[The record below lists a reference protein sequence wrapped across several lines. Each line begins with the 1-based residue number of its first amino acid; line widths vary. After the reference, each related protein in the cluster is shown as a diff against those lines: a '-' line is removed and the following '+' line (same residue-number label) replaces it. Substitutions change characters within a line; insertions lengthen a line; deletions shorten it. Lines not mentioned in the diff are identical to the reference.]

1 MRLSQTEKFEII
13 RLVEQSKTSVNKT
26 LKELGINKPTFYN
39 WYNAYLSDG
48 YDGLAQKPISR
59 KQFWNQI
66 PNNEKTACY
75 LAGLREPRESLP

>member
-26 LKELGINKPTFYN
+26 LKELGINKPTFNN

-48 YDGLAQKPISR
+48 YR
-59 KQFWNQI
+59 
-66 PNNEKTACY
+66 
-75 LAGLREPRESLP
+75 AGLREPRESLP